1 LLLPDAPVSIDI
13 GSYSVK
19 VAQLSGGRGG
29 VRTLRCAEQPL
40 PADFHWDPG
49 SAAAPLMEAIRL
61 AMRTAGIRTRRAII
75 SLPRRHVTARI
86 SAFPPADRAQ
96 LQRVVEYDLA
106 DHIPFP
112 VEQVIVDFQPLGPS
126 FDQPGMVDVLVVAA
140 QRDLVRQY
148 LDLAKALGLRLS
160 ALTVDAFALHD
171 LVALRRVQRDSA
183 PGLCLALEIGRR
195 STLINVSDGARLRLT
210 RSVPLGG
217 LQLTTALRD
226 EFGLSPEEA
235 ELRKQEEG
243 LDLLERAPRPS
254 RLAAWLDNLRGEMRR
269 SALSFGP
276 AAIARIFLTGATA
289 QTPGLAKA
297 IEAEFGVSP
306 ARLSPLT
313 LFPTAQLRGA
323 DAATAERCLLA
334 IGQGLRA
341 LGRSAFTISLVPRE
355 VGAARRAAAG
365 QRLGALA
372 GLTVIALLT
381 MSYLSAKANVEQ
393 QGVRK
398 TLLQKQLDVAKLEAK
413 QATAFVEER
422 DRLRTKLA
430 TLDPAR
436 AQRYA
441 ALELLR
447 TISEGANKDIVLF
460 YFALRPDQPLLLRGT
475 APNSAAAADL
485 QAYLL
490 KSPLVTRVSLDRVD
504 RLQQPQGGPAVRR
517 LRQKETKEAPKV
529 KQEERVNFI
538 MTVHLWTE
546 KAPKQRRLIAGGA
559 R

>member
-1 LLLPDAPVSIDI
+1 MLLPDTPVSIDI

-19 VAQLSGGRGG
+19 VAQLRGGRGG
-29 VRTLRCAEQPL
+29 VRAFRCAEQPL

-49 SAAAPLMEAIRL
+49 TDVAPLVEAIRL
-61 AMRTAGIRTRRAII
+61 ALRTAGIRTRSAII

-112 VEQVIVDFQPLGPS
+112 VEQVVVDFQPLGPS
-126 FDQPGMVDVLVVAA
+126 FDPPGMVDVLVVAA

-171 LVALRRVQRDSA
+171 LVALRRVQRDGA

-195 STLINVSDGARLRLT
+195 STLINVSDEARLRLT

-243 LDLLERAPRPS
+243 LELLERAPRPS

-276 AAIARIFLTGATA
+276 AAIARIVLTGATA

-297 IEAEFGVSP
+297 IETEFGVAP
-306 ARLSPLT
+306 ARLSPLA

-355 VGAARRAAAG
+355 LGAARRAAAG

-372 GLTVIALLT
+372 VIATIALLT
-381 MSYLSAKANVEQ
+381 MSYLSAKANVAR
-393 QGVRK
+393 QGLRK
-398 TLLQKQLDVAKLEAK
+398 TLLQKKLDVAELDAK
-413 QATAFVEER
+413 QATSFVEER
-422 DRLRTKLA
+422 DRLRAKLV
-430 TLDPAR
+430 TLDPTRAR
-436 AQRYA
+436 RYA

-447 TISEGANKDIVLF
+447 TISEGANQEIVLS
-460 YFALRPDQPLLLRGT
+460 YFALRPDQPLLLRGA

-504 RLQQPQGGPAVRR
+504 RVQQPQGGPALRR
-517 LRQKETKEAPKV
+517 LRQKETQGAPKV

-546 KAPKQRRLIAGGA
+546 KAPKQKRLIAGGA